1 MAMQY
6 RIPVASG
13 KGGVGKTLVT
23 ANLGISLA
31 QQNKTVIL
39 VDLDLGGSNLHTVLG
54 IRNRHE
60 GIGHFINRKVESLEQ
75 LVVPT
80 TQDRLFFIAGDSLFS
95 GTANLPYW
103 RKLAILKEL
112 DNLTADF
119 VLIDLGSGT
128 TYNTLDFFL
137 TSRSGLVVT
146 TPDTTAIL
154 NAYAFLKAAM
164 LRLLHRTFPGKS
176 DERRCVLDFMQEK
189 VEGQDAT
196 MNTLVSRI
204 YDINP
209 ESGQT
214 AREAL
219 DGFRPRIIMNMGRNP
234 QDIRLGGRLRQVVRN
249 NLRSDVEFI
258 AYFPQD
264 ELASR
269 SALERSPTLL
279 TYPQS
284 QFSLAVSQCA
294 GRLIEEPVPE
304 TPRLYPDDED
314 LQELAEDFT
323 APHGGRS

>member
-1 MAMQY
+1 MQY

-13 KGGVGKTLVT
+13 KGGVGKTLLS

-60 GIGHFINRKVESLEQ
+60 GIGHFINRKVDTLEQ

-80 TQDRLFFIAGDSLFS
+80 KQERLFFISGDGLFS

-112 DNLTADF
+112 ETLTADF
-119 VLIDLGSGT
+119 VIMDLGSGT
-128 TYNTLDFFL
+128 TFNTLDFFL
-137 TSRSGLVVT
+137 TTTAGLVVT

-154 NAYAFLKAAM
+154 NAYSFLKAGM
-164 LRLLHRTFPGKS
+164 FRLLHRTFPGKS
-176 DERRCVLDFMQEK
+176 AERQCVLDFMQEK
-189 VEGQDAT
+189 VEGGDRTLQ
-196 MNTLVSRI
+196 TLVSQI
-204 YDINP
+204 ADIDP
-209 ESGQT
+209 ASGQ
-214 AREAL
+214 AAQGAL
-219 DGFRPRIIMNMGRNP
+219 ETFRPRVVMNMGRTAG
-234 QDIRLGGRLRQVVRN
+234 DIQLGGRLRQVVRN
-249 NLRSDVEFI
+249 NLQTDVEFI
-258 AYFPQD
+258 AYFPYD

-284 QFSLAVSQCA
+284 HFARAVQQCA
-294 GRLIEEPVPE
+294 ARLIHEPVPDA
-304 TPRLYPDDED
+304 PRLFPDDED
-314 LQELAEDFT
+314 LKELAEDFT
-323 APHGGRS
+323 PARRRPMES